1 MLLSFPSSTE
11 VNKRIPK
18 QKFYDNLDISPA
30 LKKSF
35 VEQIQAVYWRNKLA
49 TSTINLNAGLRV
61 TELEVFEIEL
71 TSQELDEAVL
81 RQIDKQIP
89 YHILFVLS
97 YGDKSKLMVC
107 FKEAA
112 ESGSNAFKVNRYFST
127 PWVNREDAAIQL
139 KGLDLDTVLDNIIK
153 DIGNIQIEDGNT
165 LGQQI
170 EIDAQREQIAKEIAR
185 LEKLARKEAQ
195 PRRKLEL
202 VQKIQKLKV
211 DGGVL

>member
-1 MLLSFPSSTE
+1 MSFPNQTL
-11 VNKRIPK
+11 VQKRIPK

-49 TSTINLNAGLRV
+49 PSTINLMPGERV

-71 TSQELDEAVL
+71 SAQELDEAVL
-81 RQIDKQIP
+81 RQIDTQIP
-89 YHILFVLS
+89 YHILFVLTH
-97 YGDKSKLMVC
+97 GDKAKLVVSY
-107 FKEAA
+107 KEAS
-112 ESGSNAFKVNRYFST
+112 EGKNTFKVNRYFST

-170 EIDAQREQIAKEIAR
+170 EIDAQRDKLEKEIAR

-195 PRRKLEL
+195 PRRKYGL
-202 VQKIQKLKV
+202 VQKINLLRKKMCNT
-211 DGGVL
+211 

>member
-1 MLLSFPSSTE
+1 MLSLPKSTE
-11 VNKRIPK
+11 FSKRIPK
-18 QKFYDNLDISPA
+18 QKFYDNLDISPS

-49 TSTINLNAGLRV
+49 PSTINLNAGERV

-97 YGDKSKLMVC
+97 YGDKAKLMVC

-153 DIGNIQIEDGNT
+153 DIGNIQIEEGNT

-170 EIDAQREQIAKEIAR
+170 QVNTEQEKLEREIAR

-202 VQKIQKLKV
+202 VQKINELKKNW
-211 DGGVL
+211 G

>member
-1 MLLSFPSSTE
+1 MLSLPKSTE
-11 VNKRIPK
+11 FSKRIPK

-49 TSTINLNAGLRV
+49 PSTINLNAGERV

-97 YGDKSKLMVC
+97 YGDKAKLMVC

-127 PWVNREDAAIQL
+127 PWVNHEDAAVQL

-153 DIGNIQIEDGNT
+153 DIGNIQIEEGNT

-170 EIDAQREQIAKEIAR
+170 QVNTEQEKLEREIAR

-202 VQKIQKLKV
+202 VQKINELKKNW
-211 DGGVL
+211 G